1 MSHTNIGTPITEFI
15 PKQEIALHE
24 NQALL
29 DVFNKVII
37 ASKKISEVVSHA
49 GLVNILGKAN
59 KENVQGEE
67 VMKLD
72 ELAND
77 FLIDELRTSQY
88 CAGVASEEME
98 DILPFDH
105 STNPDAQYIV
115 MFDPLDGSG
124 NIDTNASIGTIF
136 SIQKRISSGAL
147 LTSDFLQKGHDV
159 LISGY
164 AIYGSSTMLVYYAGD
179 MVQGFTLELKTNE
192 YCLSHFNIQIPK
204 IFNQF
209 SINYG
214 NHSVFN
220 KQVLDFVEW
229 CSEDDKSTK
238 RPYSLR
244 YIGTMVA
251 DVHRILVK
259 GGIFMYPYMTTAPKG
274 KLRLMYECIP
284 LGLLVEKAGGL
295 STNDHISIL
304 DMIPAELHQ
313 RTPVVMGS
321 QDLVERYMSFK

>member
-1 MSHTNIGTPITEFI
+1 MSHTTIGTSISDFI
-15 PKQEIALHE
+15 IHQELSLNE
-24 NQALL
+24 NKALL
-29 DVFNKVII
+29 DVFNQVIS
-37 ASKKISEVVSHA
+37 ASKKISEVVNHA

-72 ELAND
+72 EISND
-77 FLIDELRTSQY
+77 FLIDELRKSKY

-98 DILPFDH
+98 EILPFEQ
-105 STNPDAQYIV
+105 SEETDAEYIV

-136 SIQKRISSGAL
+136 SIQKRISKGKL

-159 LISGY
+159 LIAGY

-179 MVQGFTLELKTNE
+179 KVNGFTLEQKKNE
-192 YCLSHFNIQIPK
+192 YCLSHFDIKIPK
-204 IFNQF
+204 VFNQF

-214 NHSVFN
+214 NHIHFSS
-220 KQVLDFVEW
+220 QVKDFVNW

-251 DVHRILVK
+251 DLHRILVK
-259 GGIFMYPYMTTAPKG
+259 GGIFIYPPVSSAPKG

-284 LGLLVEKAGGL
+284 LSILVEKAGGL
-295 STNDHISIL
+295 STDNHQSIL
-304 DMIPAELHQ
+304 DIIPTELHQ
-313 RTPVVMGS
+313 RTPISVGS
-321 QDLVERYMSFK
+321 HDLVSRYLSFN

>member
-1 MSHTNIGTPITEFI
+1 MSHTTIGTKLNDFI
-15 PKQEIALHE
+15 PKQEQFLIE
-24 NQALL
+24 NPGLL
-29 DVFNKVII
+29 DVFQHVIT
-37 ASKKISEVVSHA
+37 ATKNISEIVNHA
-49 GLVNILGKAN
+49 GLINILGKAN

-72 ELAND
+72 EISND
-77 FLIDELRTSQY
+77 FLINELRKSIY

-98 DILPFDH
+98 EILAFDH
-105 STNPDAQYIV
+105 ATNVDAQYIV

-136 SIQKRISSGAL
+136 SIQKRISEGEL

-159 LISGY
+159 LIAGY

-179 MVQGFTLELKTNE
+179 KVQGFTLEQKINE
-192 YCLSHFNIQIPK
+192 YCLSHFDIRIPR

-214 NHSVFN
+214 NHNTFS
-220 KQVLDFVEW
+220 KQVIDFVDW
-229 CSEDDKSTK
+229 CSTEDKETK

-251 DVHRILVK
+251 DLHRILVK
-259 GGIFMYPYMTTAPKG
+259 GGIFMYPFIATAPKG

-284 LGLLVEKAGGL
+284 LSLLVEKAGGL
-295 STNDHISIL
+295 SSNDNHSIL
-304 DMIPAELHQ
+304 DIIPTELHQ

-321 QDLVERYMSFK
+321 YELVERYNSFK

>member
-1 MSHTNIGTPITEFI
+1 MSHTQIGTKLNEFI
-15 PKQEIALHE
+15 AKQEHVLSANLG
-24 NQALL
+24 LL
-29 DVFNKVII
+29 DVFQHVI
-37 ASKKISEVVSHA
+37 AATKNISEIVNHA

-72 ELAND
+72 EISND
-77 FLIDELRTSQY
+77 FLIDELRKSIY

-98 DILPFDH
+98 EILPFDH
-105 STNPDAQYIV
+105 ATTVDAQYIV

-136 SIQKRISSGAL
+136 SIQKRISNGEL

-179 MVQGFTLELKTNE
+179 KVQGFTLEQKMNE
-192 YCLSHFNIQIPK
+192 YCLSHFDIRIPK

-220 KQVLDFVEW
+220 QQVLDFVKW

-295 STNDHISIL
+295 STNDEISIL
-304 DMIPAELHQ
+304 DMIPTELHQ

>member
-1 MSHTNIGTPITEFI
+1 MSHTQTGTPINEFI
-15 PKQEIALHE
+15 PKQEHALHE
-24 NQALL
+24 NKALYE
-29 DVFNKVII
+29 VFQKVIT
-37 ASKKISEVVSHA
+37 ASKKISEVVNHA
-49 GLVNILGKAN
+49 GLVNVLGKAN

-77 FLIDELRTSQY
+77 FLINELKTTVY

-98 DILPFDH
+98 EILPFDH
-105 STNPDAQYIV
+105 STNEEAQYVV

-136 SIQKRISSGAL
+136 SIQKRISTGNL

-179 MVQGFTLELKTNE
+179 KVQGFTLEMKTNE
-192 YCLSHFNIQIPK
+192 YCLSHFDIQIPK

-214 NHSVFN
+214 NHNTFS
-220 KQVLDFVEW
+220 KQVTDFVNW
-229 CSEDDKSTK
+229 CSTEDKSTK

-251 DVHRILVK
+251 DLHRILVK
-259 GGIFMYPYMTTAPKG
+259 GGIFIYPPTDSAPKG

-284 LGLLVEKAGGL
+284 LGILVEKAGGL
-295 STNDHISIL
+295 STDNHKSIL
-304 DMIPAELHQ
+304 DIIPTELHQ
-313 RTPVVMGS
+313 RTSVSLGS
-321 QDLVERYMSFK
+321 YDLVQKYLSFK